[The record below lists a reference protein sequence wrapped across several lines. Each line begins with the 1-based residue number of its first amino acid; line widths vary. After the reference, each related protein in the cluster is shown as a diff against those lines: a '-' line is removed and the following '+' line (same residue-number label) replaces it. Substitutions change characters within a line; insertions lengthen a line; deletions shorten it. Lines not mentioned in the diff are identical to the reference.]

1 MSDRMFCVCFFIALA
16 VVIAAVAACVIFIPH
31 VETWIHTDTGYSFKV
46 EKTSLFISGYS
57 VDEETRVIKV
67 KESDGTRRYYEFN
80 EWYRVEQVV
89 TESLYE
95 QWKGER

>member
-1 MSDRMFCVCFFIALA
+1 
-16 VVIAAVAACVIFIPH
+16 
-31 VETWIHTDTGYSFKV
+31 
-46 EKTSLFISGYS
+46 
-57 VDEETRVIKV
+57 VIKV